1 MPLSWHQQKDD
12 NAQKGTQR
20 CTRQSNTVKHSL
32 NIFFVYVLKRPVL
45 ALLKTTL
52 MFLYVLFKYGVP
64 VVQPLRRPAFRLF

>member
-1 MPLSWHQQKDD
+1 MPHSWHQQKDD

-45 ALLKTTL
+45 ALLKTTSQASCL
-52 MFLYVLFKYGVP
+52 P
-64 VVQPLRRPAFRLF
+64 VVLTPTTENILRKFS